1 MTYLFVVFCPVRA
14 HRIPWHH
21 LISYDPALNQ
31 RTRLVRFR
39 ACRQAQEEKGSAR
52 AGRARCRAGVAE
64 QLQRHRGTLIGE
76 HLKLV
81 LSIIDR
87 QVH

>member
-14 HRIPWHH
+14 HRIPGHH

-39 ACRQAQEEKGSAR
+39 GWRQAQEGKGGAR
-52 AGRARCRAGVAE
+52 PPRAVPRSCGRRATATPGNADRRALEAGA
-64 QLQRHRGTLIGE
+64 QHRQHE
-76 HLKLV
+76 
-81 LSIIDR
+81 R
-87 QVH
+87 